1 MSKAS
6 RELTIRNTK
15 GLHVRA
21 ATVLAKTA
29 ARFKAQVTVARDGEV
44 VDAKSIMGLLLLT
57 AAQGTKIVVAAR
69 GDDAPQAL
77 EAIEDL
83 VEAGFGEKQ

>member
-1 MSKAS
+1 MNETS

-29 ARFKAQVTVARDGEV
+29 SRFKARVTVARDGEV

-57 AAQGTKIVVAAR
+57 AAQGTKIVVAAT
-69 GDDAPQAL
+69 GADAAQAL
-77 EAIEDL
+77 DAVGEL
-83 VEAGFGEKQ
+83 VESGFGEKK

>member
-1 MSKAS
+1 MSEMT
-6 RELTIRNTK
+6 REVTIRNTK

-29 ARFKAQVTVARDGEV
+29 ARYQASVTIAHNGEV

-57 AAQGTKIVVAAR
+57 AARGTRIVVRAR
-69 GDDAPQAL
+69 GDDAAQAVD
-77 EAIEDL
+77 AIGEL
-83 VEAGFGEKQ
+83 VEAGFHE